1 MRAALDPIGVAG
13 APLTTAL
20 SFTNSEWP
28 MFAKPL
34 HIDGVKNTWPTK
46 LIEAVRTT
54 SPLDTTT
61 INTLVRHLSSKLP
74 ASA

>member
-1 MRAALDPIGVAG
+1 MRAALDPIGFAG
-13 APLTTAL
+13 APLTTSL
-20 SFTNSEWP
+20 CFTNSEWP
-28 MFAKPL
+28 MFAKPP
-34 HIDGVKNTWPTK
+34 HIDGVITSPTK

-54 SPLDTTT
+54 SPLDTAT